1 MTNLKQIVEVLE
13 TSLISLISVNRNVL
27 SFQSDHH
34 LIQWSTIYNISRPQ
48 SSTNVFFI
56 AFCSTTDR
64 VVCQRIRSVFPRKV
78 HFSYTF
84 QLNPIP
90 RGSKINHTNPINSN
104 FYWTTLF
111 YHWTS
116 SIEKHGFI
124 SNIITAILIINYHH
138 PHLQSNHNFQV
149 LGLGAGAGE
158 DNQACCPLWTWK
170 PHNHQWSI
178 SFLPKLSHYGYIAR
192 SVLK

>member
-1 MTNLKQIVEVLE
+1 MCVQNCFLGSKTSFAFDLRGACRFSQFLLQPLENFWLEMLKPSCIAMHWYDRSVSVTNLKQIVEVPE

-78 HFSYTF
+78 HFSYTS

-90 RGSKINHTNPINSN
+90 CGSKINHTNPINSN

-111 YHWTS
+111 
-116 SIEKHGFI
+116 
-124 SNIITAILIINYHH
+124 
-138 PHLQSNHNFQV
+138 
-149 LGLGAGAGE
+149 
-158 DNQACCPLWTWK
+158 
-170 PHNHQWSI
+170 
-178 SFLPKLSHYGYIAR
+178 
-192 SVLK
+192 